1 MIRSTKAV
9 SEVLGMML
17 ILTTMMIVI
26 GLIMMVGVP
35 MIDSAKHTAKM
46 DVAVNSFLSLQ
57 NDIEEVVRGP
67 IWVQD
72 PSNITDITGTAPSR
86 EAEFELMEGTLS
98 EFPGG
103 TKLAYTANNGEYTIN
118 ISTGTIEYWSGYEFI
133 VYENGAVMR
142 MYGSGIPIMVSD
154 PLINIYNSGVGY
166 TIVSIHAIN
175 LTGTISSTAGESK
188 AWVEIRLKYYNQTIE
203 STGAPNSNQ
212 TNILI
217 FSDYPDTWSEFFDKE
232 LSGAGLS
239 AGNKGDIKGYNI
251 SGTMPME
258 VQIYGMNNSKDVHD
272 IFLSV
277 YDSGIDLEI
286 S

>member
-9 SEVLGMML
+9 SEVLGRML

-26 GLIMMVGVP
+26 GLVMVAGVP

-98 EFPGG
+98 EFPSS
-103 TKLAYTANNGEYTIN
+103 TNLICTENEGEYTIN

-142 MYGSGIPIMVSD
+142 MYSSGTPIIVSD
-154 PLINIYNSGVGY
+154 PLINIYNSGKNY

-175 LTGTISSTAGESK
+175 LTGTVSSTAGESK

-217 FSDYPDTWSEFFDKE
+217 FSEYPGAWSEFFDKE

-239 AGNKGDIKGYNI
+239 AGNKGNPTGYNI

-258 VQIYGMNNSKDVHD
+258 VQIYGMDIDKDKHD

-277 YDSGIDLEI
+277 YDSGVDLEI

>member
-26 GLIMMVGVP
+26 GLVMVIGVP

-46 DVAVNSFLSLQ
+46 DVAANSFLSLQ

-98 EFPGG
+98 EFPSS

-118 ISTGTIEYWSGYEFI
+118 ISNGTIEYWSGGEFI

-142 MYGSGIPIMVSD
+142 MYGSGTPIMVSD

-239 AGNKGDIKGYNI
+239 AGNKGDITGYNI